1 MLRALRLTV
10 MLLALVA
17 VSLGSATLPGNA
29 EMTPP
34 CPMSGMADDMPQD
47 GCPKA
52 CPIALCALAPFTQ
65 TDAEL
70 LDVVPSPRFSEG
82 LAWGSAQTM
91 TGGGPPPQHRPPIS

>member
-1 MLRALRLTV
+1 MLRALRLIV

-17 VSLGSATLPGNA
+17 VSLGSATLPGSA

-34 CPMSGMADDMPQD
+34 CPMSGMADEMPQD
-47 GCPKA
+47 GCLKA

-65 TDAEL
+65 ADAGL
-70 LDVVPSPRFSEG
+70 LAVVPSPRLADG
-82 LAWGSAQTM
+82 PAWGSIQAM